1 MTSWTE
7 VPRQHVVDLLRR
19 AGMFEAADSAAS
31 SLSDPVG
38 LDEAVA
44 FLLPYGITKD
54 FLISRLGGS
63 P

>member
-1 MTSWTE
+1 
-7 VPRQHVVDLLRR
+7 
-19 AGMFEAADSAAS
+19 MFEAADSAAS

-38 LDEAVA
+38 VDEAVA
-44 FLLPYGITKD
+44 FLVPYGITKD